1 MNARPETDG
10 REEAAAGRDRL
21 ASLRYLSAGIAHE
34 INNPLGIILGYTQL
48 LLREETPGT
57 QRFEDLTT
65 IERHVRICRSVV
77 EDLLQFARQS
87 HPRFGPSDI
96 NRVLDEAVNGFRQ
109 RSGDRAGP
117 RIERDYG
124 DDIPPV
130 FMDEKKIRQM
140 LVNLLLNAR
149 DAAGEHGVVR
159 LTTGWEPEHRRAI
172 IRVSDDG
179 CGIESRHLAHIFDPF
194 FTTKPTG
201 EGTGL
206 GLAVGYGIVRQH
218 GGDIRVDSRPG
229 EGAAFTVILPAG
241 PGEAD
246 DPIADHSGR

>member
-1 MNARPETDG
+1 MNGRPETDG
-10 REEAAAGRDRL
+10 RKEAEAGRDRL
-21 ASLRYLSAGIAHE
+21 ASLRRLSAGIAHE

-48 LLREETPGT
+48 LLREETPGS

-65 IERHVRICRSVV
+65 IERHARICRSVV
-77 EDLLQFARQS
+77 EDLLHFARQS
-87 HPRFGPSDI
+87 HPLFGPSDI
-96 NRVLDEAVNGFRQ
+96 NRVLDEAVTGFRQ
-109 RSGDRAGP
+109 RAGDRPCP
-117 RIERDYG
+117 RIERNYAEN
-124 DDIPPV
+124 IPPL
-130 FMDEKKIRQM
+130 FMDAKKIRQM

-159 LTTGWEPEHRRAI
+159 LTTGWEPERRRAI

-179 CGIESRHLAHIFDPF
+179 CGIEPQHLSRIFDPF

-206 GLAVGYGIVRQH
+206 GLAVSYGIVKHH

-229 EGAAFTVILPAG
+229 EGTEFEVILPLETREGDGRAADN
-241 PGEAD
+241 PGC
-246 DPIADHSGR
+246 